1 MLLRIALH
9 YQEVCIF
16 ASVVTVCL
24 TITKENLSMKNFR
37 SLLAVAAIAAL
48 SFGTAFAGGDKC
60 KDKDCCKTKAAKTSK
75 KADKSTD
82 KTAETKKS

>member
-1 MLLRIALH
+1 
-9 YQEVCIF
+9 
-16 ASVVTVCL
+16 
-24 TITKENLSMKNFR
+24 MKNFR
-37 SLLAVAAIAAL
+37 SLLAIAAL
-48 SFGTAFAGGDKC
+48 AAFSFGTVFAGGDNC